1 MKTITATVFALLLTA
16 GTTSVFA
23 QKKEKSPSIFAA
35 FPGGIEISVN
45 TLKNTILAKPGQT
58 VSIRFNEKFVFTGK
72 VMSNELKY
80 SELQSMIIKSDVYP
94 NTLFQLSRINTNNS
108 IKYVGRIIDNDALEV
123 FEIKNYM
130 ADNYQLEKINLDRIL
145 QDCSY

>member
-35 FPGGIEISVN
+35 FPGVIEISVN